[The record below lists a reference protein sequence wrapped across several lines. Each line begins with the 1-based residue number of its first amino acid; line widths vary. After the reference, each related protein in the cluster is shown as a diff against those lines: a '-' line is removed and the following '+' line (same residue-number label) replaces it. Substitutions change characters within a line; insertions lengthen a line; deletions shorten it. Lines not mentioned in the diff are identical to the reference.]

1 MSAHEHIKFWHDTA
15 LSNLELLHAT
25 YVTHAF
31 APHTHEG
38 YVIGVIEQGAE
49 QFAYRVSLLL

>member
-1 MSAHEHIKFWHDTA
+1 MSTNERIKFWQDAT

-38 YVIGVIEQGAE
+38 YVIRVIEQGYE
-49 QFAYRVSLLL
+49 NFLF